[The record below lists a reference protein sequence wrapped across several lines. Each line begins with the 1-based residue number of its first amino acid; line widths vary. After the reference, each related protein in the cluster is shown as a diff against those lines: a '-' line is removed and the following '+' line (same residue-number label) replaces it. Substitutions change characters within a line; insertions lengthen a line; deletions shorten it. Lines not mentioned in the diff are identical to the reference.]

1 MLIAAAVNKNSMDAL
16 IPGTLDGAAG
26 VLIFDAERTDNPNTR
41 FVTENIVQEMADAWC
56 EALLCGFI
64 YDAALFEAIADAGIT
79 RYFAADLTVREA
91 VEEMNAYRLGM
102 IRDYVGGTGC
112 REHGHAHGR
121 EDCDGVCADC
131 GADCTNRNA

>member
-1 MLIAAAVNKNSMDAL
+1 MMIAAAVNKNSMDSL
-16 IPGTLDGAAG
+16 IPGTLDDAPG
-26 VLIFDAERTDNPNTR
+26 VLIFDAELENDPDAR
-41 FVTENIVQEMADAWC
+41 FVTGDIVKAMTDAWC

-64 YDAALFEAIADAGIT
+64 YDAELFEKIADAGIT

-112 REHGHAHGR
+112 HDHEHGEC
-121 EDCDGVCADC
+121 EDCG
-131 GADCTNRNA
+131 R

>member
-1 MLIAAAVNKNSMDAL
+1 MLIAAAVNENSMDVL
-16 IPGTLDGAAG
+16 IPGTLDGAKG
-26 VLIFDAERTDNPNTR
+26 VLIFDAERENDPNAR
-41 FVTENIVQEMADAWC
+41 FVTKDIVREMADVWC

-64 YDAALFEAIADAGIT
+64 YDAALFESIADAGIT

-112 REHGHAHGR
+112 HEHDR
-121 EDCDGVCADC
+121 ADC
-131 GADCTNRNA
+131 GDA